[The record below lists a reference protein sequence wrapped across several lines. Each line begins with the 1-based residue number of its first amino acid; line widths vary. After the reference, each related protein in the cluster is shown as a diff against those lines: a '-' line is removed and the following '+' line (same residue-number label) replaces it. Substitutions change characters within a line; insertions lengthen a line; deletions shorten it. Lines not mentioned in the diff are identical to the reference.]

1 MCSISSAR
9 KKAMGGRKQ
18 RPNAHPL
25 LSSDRFNV
33 CRSGATTCDLKADA
47 GLCKREGKKR
57 EEGHAQRQT
66 HRERE
71 RERAREEARRE
82 RTKERAGETVIR
94 SAGENYPSVIYHPP
108 SGRRDPTLNDP
119 KPPSDGT
126 GGLAAEEY
134 PPDLLF

>member
-47 GLCKREGKKR
+47 GRCKREGKKR

-66 HRERE
+66 QIERERE
-71 RERAREEARRE
+71 REREEARRE

-94 SAGENYPSVIYHPP
+94 SAEENYPAVIYHSPK
-108 SGRRDPTLNDP
+108 RRAGPN
-119 KPPSDGT
+119 
-126 GGLAAEEY
+126 A
-134 PPDLLF
+134 